1 MEMQFQRKKD
11 QHKNFFLWK
20 DNDKMKLLCYLY
32 TTDFKKKKIVLSVR
46 FKMAIFTTL
55 YIPHNYL
62 KLEGRIIFFGG

>member
-32 TTDFKKKKIVLSVR
+32 TTDLKKKK
-46 FKMAIFTTL
+46 
-55 YIPHNYL
+55 
-62 KLEGRIIFFGG
+62 

>member
-32 TTDFKKKKIVLSVR
+32 TTDF
-46 FKMAIFTTL
+46 
-55 YIPHNYL
+55 
-62 KLEGRIIFFGG
+62 